1 MELLE
6 RKNKIYEIKN
16 SLSKTHEKMLNISN
30 YQRNAN
36 QNYNEVPPHTG
47 LNGHHEKVYK

>member
-16 SLSKTHEKMLNISN
+16 SLSKVHEMMFNIGN
-30 YQRNAN
+30 Y
-36 QNYNEVPPHTG
+36 
-47 LNGHHEKVYK
+47 